1 MIQAS
6 RKRVSWLKEGY
17 WLAATTVLS
26 SSWLLSLPLP
36 IQVSAGLM
44 SAYTVLDRF
53 DLIQIS
59 FLQDRATREKA
70 LTRLLHE
77 HVVKC
82 KALSNDLDSST
93 LRIGLPSIRY
103 ADDGFLGFFY
113 RRGWKIGPWQ
123 TAFTLDVQYVDI
135 RYGTHGEVK
144 AEGSYDGPSLYRYS
158 YIEIAQKVPTVK
170 TVVIT
175 PEALVEV

>member
-17 WLAATTVLS
+17 WLAATSLSS

-44 SAYTVLDRF
+44 TAYTVLDRM
-53 DLIQIS
+53 DIIQVS
-59 FLQDRATREKA
+59 FLKDRVVREKA

-82 KALSNDLDSST
+82 KALSNDVDSST
-93 LRIGLPSIRY
+93 LRIGLPTIRY
-103 ADDGFLGFFY
+103 AEDGLLGFLY
-113 RRGWKIGPWQ
+113 RRGWKVGPWQ
-123 TAFTLDVQYVDI
+123 TAFTLDVQYVDV

-144 AEGSYDGPSLYRYS
+144 AEGNYEGPSLYRYG
-158 YIEIAQKVPTVK
+158 YIEIAQKVPSFK